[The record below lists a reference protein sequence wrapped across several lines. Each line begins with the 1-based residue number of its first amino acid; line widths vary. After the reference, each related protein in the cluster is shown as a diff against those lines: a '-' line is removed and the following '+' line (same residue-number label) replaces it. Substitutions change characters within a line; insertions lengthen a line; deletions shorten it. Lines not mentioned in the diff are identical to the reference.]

1 MKSLL
6 VGRQVFFQHRCFQR
20 VSCFGVISKNNQSG
34 KLRLILDLSSPEG
47 QSGNDG
53 IPKPPFTVQYI
64 SVDDFIDGIMTLG
77 RGTLMA
83 KFDVANAYQNVAIH
97 PDDRRPKLAYS
108 GVGNILWIWCFH
120 LDCVQH
126 HLSLLPLRIW
136 LNGFRFT
143 IMMSPSSIIT
153 WMISSPLAHHLRL
166 SASTT
171 FKPVFICVINLA
183 YPFIQVSWRV
193 L

>member
-6 VGRQVFFQHRCFQR
+6 VGRQVLFQHRCFQR

-47 QSGNDG
+47 QSGNDS

-83 KFDVANAYQNVAIH
+83 KFDMANAYRNVAIH
-97 PDDRRPKLAYS
+97 PDELES
-108 GVGNILWIWCFH
+108 LIGH
-120 LDCVQH
+120 LH
-126 HLSLLPLRIW
+126 HACKVAPQGR
-136 LNGFRFT
+136 T
-143 IMMSPSSIIT
+143 
-153 WMISSPLAHHLRL
+153 
-166 SASTT
+166 
-171 FKPVFICVINLA
+171 
-183 YPFIQVSWRV
+183 
-193 L
+193 